1 MADPLT
7 TVTEEFAPAPTSYFD
22 RGQAQTLISRYGN
35 ANREAASSK
44 ELADAVVQNQQLERS
59 RAENQRAADKAA
71 RDTILASR
79 EDVEYE
85 QRKEADESRSG
96 FLKSFMEELDPKD
109 PEYNTKLVGF
119 MGELPSSIQ
128 KDPTF
133 IDIVKVRSK
142 QADEADEERR
152 RLRELD
158 IAQKNR
164 VQLVDARAKYN
175 PILANL
181 TPEDLA
187 NIPKDE
193 KGEPDM
199 VLAMQKA
206 MEKKYAR
213 EMEVDKAKVEARKEA
228 SIELKNIDKM
238 DDAQKAVFKETKDI
252 VITNREAFPSKVGM
266 LQKKYGKNGTP
277 ASLAVV
283 KTKPEYAQASEWDKN
298 LFEKEVDAAMD
309 KTLDEYVNPEGM
321 EGISDSARERRKRVW
336 DYANQNKG
344 KAAAEP
350 TTAPAAAPAP
360 AAPTAAPAPAAPTAA
375 PAAAPAPTAAPTAA
389 PAAPTFR
396 IVGDR
401 IQVTHNGRVFYAPNT
416 PENLKKIQGNN

>member
-44 ELADAVVQNQQLERS
+44 ELADAVAQNQQLERS

-71 RDTILASR
+71 RDAILASR
-79 EDVEYE
+79 EDIEYE

-119 MGELPSSIQ
+119 MGGLPTSIQ
-128 KDPTF
+128 KDQTF

-164 VQLVDARAKYN
+164 IQLVDARAKYN

-206 MEKKYAR
+206 MEKKYAK
-213 EMEVDKAKVEARKEA
+213 EMEMDKEKVEARKEA
-228 SIELKNIDKM
+228 SKM
-238 DDAQKAVFKETKDI
+238 DDAQKALFKETKDI
-252 VITNREAFPSKVGM
+252 VITNREAFPSQM
-266 LQKKYGKNGTP
+266 MQLRKKYGKKDGT
-277 ASLAVV
+277 LAQESYV
-283 KTKPEYAQASEWDKN
+283 KNKDPKAYAEALDWDKN

-309 KTLDEYVNPEGM
+309 KTLEEYVNPTGM
-321 EGISDSARERRKRVW
+321 ENISDAARERRKRVW

-360 AAPTAAPAPAAPTAA
+360 AAPTTA
-375 PAAAPAPTAAPTAA
+375 PAAAPAPAAPTAA